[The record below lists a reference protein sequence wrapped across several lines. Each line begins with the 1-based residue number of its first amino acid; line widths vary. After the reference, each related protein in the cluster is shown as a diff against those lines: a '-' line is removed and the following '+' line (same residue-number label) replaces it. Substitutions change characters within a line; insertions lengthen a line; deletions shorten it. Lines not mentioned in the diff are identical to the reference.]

1 MAQMNETAVVEVVGI
16 FMTVVNGLGL
26 FILIGIRSD
35 LKDLW
40 KRMYSHYHM
49 IDCNNKG
56 CDARKTGD
64 VIVPH
69 ESA

>member
-1 MAQMNETAVVEVVGI
+1 MSENAALEVIGI
-16 FMTVVNGLGL
+16 CITLINGMGL
-26 FILIGIRSD
+26 FILIGIRTD
-35 LKDLW
+35 VQDLW
-40 KRMYSHYHM
+40 KRMYSHYHI
-49 IDCNNKG
+49 IDCTNKA

>member
-1 MAQMNETAVVEVVGI
+1 MSENAALEVI
-16 FMTVVNGLGL
+16 WICITLINGMGL
-26 FILIGIRSD
+26 FILIGI
-35 LKDLW
+35 W
-40 KRMYSHYHM
+40 KRMYSHYHI
-49 IDCNNKG
+49 IDCTNKA